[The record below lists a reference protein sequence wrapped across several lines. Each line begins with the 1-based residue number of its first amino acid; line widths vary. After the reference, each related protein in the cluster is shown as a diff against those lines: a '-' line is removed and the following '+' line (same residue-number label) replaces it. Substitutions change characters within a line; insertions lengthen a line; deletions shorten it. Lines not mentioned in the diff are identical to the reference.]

1 MAERLAP
8 GGETDV
14 VEAVQWALAAKTP
27 LEIVA
32 GGSKRALGRPVETGR
47 RLDLGWLTGMRNY
60 EPAEMVFDAGPATP
74 VGEISAELAA
84 KGQHL
89 AFEPPDLGP
98 LLGEAEGRATLG
110 GVMACNLSG
119 PRRIKAFAAR
129 DHLLGLRAVTGR
141 GEAVKTGGRVVK
153 NVTGYDLCKLMAG
166 SWGTLGVVTDLTVR
180 ALPAPERTRTVLVF
194 GLDDARGLEALR
206 AALATPHEVSAA
218 AHLPAALAARSAVS
232 YLKEAG
238 ASVSAV
244 RIEGFGPSVEAR
256 CLALCDILGAFG
268 PVEELHSKNSS
279 TLWRE
284 VRDAGPFAADPA
296 PQIWRLSVTPDK
308 GASVVAHIAGAVP
321 GAEAFYDWG
330 GGLVWLALPARD
342 DANAGAV
349 RGALGEAGGHALLV
363 RASEK
368 VRRTV
373 AVFQPQPAALAALS
387 ARLKR
392 GFDPDGVLNPGRMVE
407 GV

>member
-1 MAERLAP
+1 MTERLAP
-8 GGETDV
+8 SSESEI
-14 VEAVQWALAAKTP
+14 VEAVQGALGAKAP

-32 GGSKRALGRPVETGR
+32 GGSKRALGRPVEADH
-47 RLDLGWLTGMRNY
+47 RLDLGGLTGICSY

-74 VGEISAELAA
+74 VSEIATELASN
-84 KGQHL
+84 GQQL

-110 GVMACNLSG
+110 GTMACNLSG

-129 DHLLGLRAVTGR
+129 DHLLGLKAVTGR
-141 GEAVKTGGRVVK
+141 GEVVKTGGRVVK

-206 AALATPHEVSAA
+206 VALAAPHEVSAA
-218 AHLPAALAARSAVS
+218 AHLPAVIAARSGVS
-232 YLKEAG
+232 YIGEAG

-244 RIEGFGPSVEAR
+244 RVEGFGPSVEAR
-256 CLALCDILGAFG
+256 CLALRDTMGAFG
-268 PVEELHSKNSS
+268 PIEELHSKNSA

-284 VRDAGPFAADPA
+284 VRDVSPFTIDATS
-296 PQIWRLSVTPDK
+296 QIWRLSVTPDK
-308 GASVVAHIAGAVP
+308 GASVVAQIAVAVP

-330 GGLVWLALPARD
+330 GGLVWFALPACD
-342 DANAGAV
+342 DAAASRV
-349 RGALGEAGGHALLV
+349 RGAVDEAGGHALLV

-368 VRRTV
+368 VRRAV
-373 AVFQPQPAALAALS
+373 AVFHPQPAALAALS

-392 GFDPDGVLNPGRMVE
+392 GFDPEGVLNPGRMVA
-407 GV
+407 GS

>member
-1 MAERLAP
+1 MTERLAP
-8 GGETDV
+8 NSESDV

-32 GGSKRALGRPVETGR
+32 GGSKRALGRPVAAEHS
-47 RLDLGWLTGMRNY
+47 LDLGWLTGMRDY

-74 VGEISAELAA
+74 VAEITAELAA
-84 KGQHL
+84 KNQQL

-129 DHLLGLRAVTGR
+129 DHLLGLKAVTGR
-141 GEAVKTGGRVVK
+141 GEAIKTGGRVVK

-194 GLDDARGLEALR
+194 GLDDGRGLKALR

-218 AHLPAALAARSAVS
+218 AHLPAAIAARSGVS
-232 YLKEAG
+232 YIMEAG
-238 ASVSAV
+238 VAVSAV
-244 RIEGFGPSVEAR
+244 RVEGFGLSAEAR
-256 CLALCDILGAFG
+256 CVALRDALGAFG
-268 PVEELHSKNSS
+268 PVEELHSKNSG

-284 VRDAGPFAADPA
+284 VRDVAPFAADTA
-296 PQIWRLSVTPDK
+296 PQVWRLSLTPDK
-308 GASVVAHIAGAVP
+308 GASVVAQIAGVVL

-342 DANAGAV
+342 DAAASVV
-349 RGALGEAGGHALLV
+349 RGAVDEAGGHALLV

-368 VRRTV
+368 VRRNT
-373 AVFQPQPAALAALS
+373 AVFHPQPAALAALS

-392 GFDPDGVLNPGRMVE
+392 GFDPDGVLNPGRMVA